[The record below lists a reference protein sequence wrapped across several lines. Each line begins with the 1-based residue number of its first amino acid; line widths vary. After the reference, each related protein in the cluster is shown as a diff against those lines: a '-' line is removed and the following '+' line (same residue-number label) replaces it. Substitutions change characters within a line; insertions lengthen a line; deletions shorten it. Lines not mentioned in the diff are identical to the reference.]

1 MEEQYSIERRIQQIY
16 DILNHWTNLPLNG
29 QPPYSP
35 LPEESVRLLKE
46 QLERLKKFLA
56 EKKEVRKEELKLDGL
71 KEEESYRIIP
81 IKIGEREN
89 ILFLKKYIPIFKE
102 PKCLEPNEPNDL
114 EDISFKNDVTI
125 SPETILEPILLE
137 PTRFEP
143 KLLKTRPHK
152 KSDGWRQANK
162 NPRGPVCRY

>member
-1 MEEQYSIERRIQQIY
+1 MEISMNIRKGIQEIL
-16 DILNHWTNLPLNG
+16 DILNHPMYSSQNG
-29 QPPYSP
+29 QPPYFP

-89 ILFLKKYIPIFKE
+89 ILFLKKYKHPIE
-102 PKCLEPNEPNDL
+102 PIIRFEP
-114 EDISFKNDVTI
+114 TR
-125 SPETILEPILLE
+125 LEPILLE
-137 PTRFEP
+137 PMRFEP

>member
-89 ILFLKKYIPIFKE
+89 ILFLKKYKHPIE
-102 PKCLEPNEPNDL
+102 PIIRFEPIL
-114 EDISFKNDVTI
+114 
-125 SPETILEPILLE
+125 LEPILLE
-137 PTRFEP
+137 PMRFEP